1 MANKK
6 KPTNKELLN
15 EINLIGNKM
24 MDLYMAVKNIG
35 NILDLY
41 LLYNKDTE
49 KFTEFIQK
57 KLKEKAEE
65 DKKAKKEEPKK

>member
-24 MDLYMAVKNIG
+24 MDLYVGLRNLG
-35 NILDLY
+35 NIFDLY
-41 LLYNKDTE
+41 LVYKEDQESFNK
-49 KFTEFIQK
+49 FIQE
-57 KLKEKAEE
+57 KLKEKVEA
-65 DKKAKKEEPKK
+65 DKKAKEEKPKD